1 MPSLKFVNADETV
14 EFDGSVELTEMDDII
29 TFGCRSGRCGI
40 CAVRIVSGE
49 ENLSPRTARE
59 ERLFELL
66 GEDSPAM
73 RLACQSRAYG
83 DAVLDEIN

>member
-14 EFDGSVELTEMDDII
+14 EFDGCVELIEMDDII

-40 CAVRIVSGE
+40 CVVRIVSGG

-59 ERLFELL
+59 ERLFGLL
-66 GEDSPAM
+66 GEESPAM

>member
-1 MPSLKFVNADETV
+1 MPSLKFVNADEKV
-14 EFDGSVELTEMDDII
+14 EFDGYVDLTEMDDII

-40 CAVRIVSGE
+40 CAVRIVSGG

-83 DAVLDEIN
+83 DAVLAEVH